1 MENLITLGIL
11 GPKSFILCNLLY
23 IRGLEGAFI
32 KKPSLFSLVI
42 ILYTLHYH
50 HI

>member
-1 MENLITLGIL
+1 MV
-11 GPKSFILCNLLY
+11 KSYGEFIVGDILY

-42 ILYTLHYH
+42 ILANIVVHMWLP
-50 HI
+50 